1 MATMIM
7 ISAIVRVPFEL
18 ESHTARAHE
27 DIWII

>member
-1 MATMIM
+1 MMIM

-27 DIWII
+27 DMWII